1 METWK
6 LFWLILKRTHG
17 DKLLLS
23 FLGVYVT
30 GCLLM
35 WITEPGLNNL
45 GDAFWLGYNIV
56 TSIGLG
62 DYTLKAFPARIIAVV
77 LGIAGAVVAAFLP
90 GLITSYYTEKI
101 SLTRDETIE
110 QHYDELMNLHKMSQ
124 QQKKELA
131 GKLQKEHKS

>member
-23 FLGVYVT
+23 FIGVYVL
-30 GCLLM
+30 GCVLI
-35 WITEPGLNNL
+35 WITEPGITNL
-45 GDAFWLGYNIV
+45 GDAFWLGFNIV

-62 DYTLKAFPARIIAVV
+62 DYTVKAFIPRIIAVV
-77 LGIAGAVVAAFLP
+77 MGLGGAVIVAFLP
-90 GLITSYYTEKI
+90 SLITSYYTEKI

-110 QHYDELMNLHKMSQ
+110 QHYDDLMNLGKMSQ
-124 QQKKELA
+124 EQRKTLA
-131 GKLQKEHKS
+131 RTLQKEHNQ